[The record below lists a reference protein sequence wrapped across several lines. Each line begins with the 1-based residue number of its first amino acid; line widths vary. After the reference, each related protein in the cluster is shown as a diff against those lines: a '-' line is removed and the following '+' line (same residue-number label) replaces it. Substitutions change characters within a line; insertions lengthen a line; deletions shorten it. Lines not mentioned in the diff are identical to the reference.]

1 MQMLRPTY
9 SRVDGHGAMRCAPE
23 GEAWRLQ
30 WTLGEASASSRQGV
44 ALIIGRAV
52 FAARSADG
60 SEVGFPPPGI
70 VVYERDA
77 SGELPAQWYH
87 PDLQGRPGEGRS
99 LEGPAEGY
107 VGTYRAEYASRE
119 GAFDP
124 LVKEISRQGA
134 AYRFAWRTARETIYS
149 GIGIEHGPKLVAAWS
164 SPQDSLEVAIY
175 ELASDFR

>member
-1 MQMLRPTY
+1 MPAGSYLRNGIILIY
-9 SRVDGHGAMRCAPE
+9 KE
-23 GEAWRLQ
+23 GP
-30 WTLGEASASSRQGV
+30 V
-44 ALIIGRAV
+44 RA
-52 FAARSADG
+52 
-60 SEVGFPPPGI
+60 
-70 VVYERDA
+70 
-77 SGELPAQWYH
+77 
-87 PDLQGRPGEGRS
+87 RS

-175 ELASDFR
+175 ELASDLSVLNGASVAYSDPSGRAVLEHWRADP